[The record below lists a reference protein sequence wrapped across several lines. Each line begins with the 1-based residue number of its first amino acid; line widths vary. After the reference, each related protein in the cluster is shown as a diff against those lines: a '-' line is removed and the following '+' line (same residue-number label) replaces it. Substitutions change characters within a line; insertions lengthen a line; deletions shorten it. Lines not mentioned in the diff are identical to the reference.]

1 MNFSISDKNL
11 TLDVNLRNSN
21 LEMVF
26 EERED
31 AEVLFE
37 ETRRNAAEERFKV
50 KLEDGILTLRERK
63 TKSWMKNF
71 AHEPDDKEK
80 ITVKLPLDIQLKGS
94 VISYGG
100 DIETK
105 DMNFSG
111 KMLVYSG
118 DAVLQGDTK
127 GDSEFKIYS
136 GDLTCG
142 KFSGNFT
149 AQIYSGDI
157 EIKEA
162 FLESIELKSYSGDI
176 RITGSFNLCK
186 NSEIK
191 TLSGD
196 TSLTVK
202 DFTGDSELL
211 VKSLSGEVTIDGEY
225 PPEKIRVQKLS
236 EKFADMNAFHLPR
249 FRKIFSELDGI
260 RAGKEKE
267 IRIDEDSANIQKILD
282 MVSQGKLD
290 ASSAEKLIIAIRKY

>member
-1 MNFSISDKNL
+1 MNFPISDKNL
-11 TLDVNLRNSN
+11 SLDVNLRNSN

-31 AEVLFE
+31 VEVLFE
-37 ETRRNAAEERFKV
+37 ETRRNAAEERFQV
-50 KLEDGILTLRERK
+50 KLEDGILTLREKK

-71 AHEPDDKEK
+71 APESDDIEK
-80 ITVKLPLDIQLKGS
+80 VTLKLPMDISSKGS

-100 DIETK
+100 DVETK

-118 DAVLQGDTK
+118 DAVLGGVTK

-136 GDLTCG
+136 GDLTCV
-142 KFSGNFT
+142 KFSGNII

-157 EIKEA
+157 EIEDA
-162 FLESIELKSYSGDI
+162 SLESIELKSYSGDV

-196 TSLTVK
+196 TFLNLKEFS
-202 DFTGDSELL
+202 GDSELL

-236 EKFADMNAFHLPR
+236 EKFADMHAFHLPKFKKMFSR
-249 FRKIFSELDGI
+249 FDGVH
-260 RAGKEKE
+260 AGRHKEV
-267 IRIDEDSANIQKILD
+267 RIDEDSANIEKILE

-290 ASSAEKLIIAIRKY
+290 ADSAEKLIKAIRK